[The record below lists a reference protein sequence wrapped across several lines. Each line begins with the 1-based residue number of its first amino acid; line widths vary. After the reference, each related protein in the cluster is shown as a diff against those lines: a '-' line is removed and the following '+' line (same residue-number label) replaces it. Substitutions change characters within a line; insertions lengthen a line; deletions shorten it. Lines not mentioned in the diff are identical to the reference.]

1 MSGSQLDVADEKHRW
16 LLEQY
21 TEVASLAGGLAHEIK
36 NPLSTLTLNL
46 QLLTEDFAD
55 PENQRERRALQK
67 IETLQK
73 ECHRLEEILDAFLR
87 FARISELNPAP
98 ADLNKIVRE
107 VIEFQS
113 AHADACGIVLRDDLH
128 ASLPD
133 VRLDADLIKQAV
145 LNLVLNALHVM
156 SEGGELILK
165 TRFDDRFVY
174 LDVIDTGPG
183 MSQEVISRIFKPF
196 YSTRRGGNG
205 LGLPTT
211 KKIVEGHHGRLL
223 VESEPGKGT
232 AFTIELPIPTS

>member
-1 MSGSQLDVADEKHRW
+1 MTGARADVADEKHRW

-21 TEVASLAGGLAHEIK
+21 TEIASLAGGLAHEIK

-46 QLLTEDFAD
+46 QLLSEDFAD

-67 IETLQK
+67 IGTLQN
-73 ECHRLEEILDAFLR
+73 ECRRLEEILDAFLR
-87 FARISELNPAP
+87 FARISELNPTP
-98 ADLNKIVRE
+98 ADLNQVVSE
-107 VIEFQS
+107 VIDFQS
-113 AHADACGIVLRDDLH
+113 SHADSCNVVLRADLH
-128 ASLPD
+128 AELPN
-133 VRLDADLIKQAV
+133 VRLDGDLIKQAV
-145 LNLVLNALHVM
+145 LNLVLNALNVM
-156 SEGGELILK
+156 EDGGELILK

-183 MSQEVISRIFKPF
+183 MNQEVMRRIFKPF
-196 YSTRRGGNG
+196 FSTRRGGNG

-232 AFTIELPIPTS
+232 AFTIALPIAD